1 MGNKTFRL
9 TVGYIIRRLNW
20 LIFMKKTT
28 FTSELDVKETNISLL
43 LWADENQLL
52 SQSSQRS
59 GRSKK
64 QEATIRLCDSLKE
77 FADLPHF
84 WSQSSKQEGLYR
96 EVSITIQL
104 NEEDN
109 RMLTSSAAR
118 SGRSKKMEAMIRL
131 SHHLKTFA
139 DIAAEGKRFLNSN

>member
-1 MGNKTFRL
+1 
-9 TVGYIIRRLNW
+9 
-20 LIFMKKTT
+20 MKNTT
-28 FTSELDVKETNISLL
+28 FTSELDVKEINISLL

-64 QEATIRLCDSLKE
+64 QEATLRLCDHLKA
-77 FADLPHF
+77 FADLPKF
-84 WSQSSKQEGLYR
+84 WSQPSKQETSYR
-96 EVSITIQL
+96 EVNITIQL

-109 RMLTSSAAR
+109 RLLTSSAAR
-118 SGRSKKMEAMIRL
+118 SGRSKKMEAMLRL

-139 DIAAEGKRFLNSN
+139 DIAAEGKRFISSN